1 MDRQLTCLSQRDSSS
16 LAASAGDVVDIH
28 SDSIDNGLKNLF
40 GPRSG
45 MSPSY
50 QLRINLQYW
59 HLAIFA
65 DFYSSFAMR
74 GLCFALELTLPIYS
88 DGGVGVLNLASEL
101 EAVMQ

>member
-1 MDRQLTCLSQRDSSS
+1 MDRQMTCLSQRDSSS

-28 SDSIDNGLKNLF
+28 SDSIDNGRKILF

-50 QLRINLQYW
+50 QLRINVQYW

-65 DFYSSFAMR
+65 DFYSSFTMR
-74 GLCFALELTLPIYS
+74 GLCSALELALPIYAN
-88 DGGVGVLNLASEL
+88 GGVGVFDPASEL